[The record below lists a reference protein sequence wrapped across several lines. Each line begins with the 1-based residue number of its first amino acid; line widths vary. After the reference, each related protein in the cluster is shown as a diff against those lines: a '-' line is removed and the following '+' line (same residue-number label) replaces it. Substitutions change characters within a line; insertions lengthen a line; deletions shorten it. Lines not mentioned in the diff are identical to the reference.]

1 MGTEFFNRNKGS
13 IKKSREKHKSKID
26 QELIPNVA
34 ESTVI
39 NFDVWVDRG
48 YNANQKFEVCI
59 EKDRLLA
66 LQDRTPVGWVLD
78 GKTQL
83 FFDILAAGGRAVGE
97 FDRYLK
103 HSSKLCLKVRLPER
117 VTNGREHH

>member
-13 IKKSREKHKSKID
+13 IKKNREKHKAKVER
-26 QELIPNVA
+26 ELVPTVS
-34 ESTVI
+34 ESIVI
-39 NFDVWVDRG
+39 NFDIWTDRG
-48 YNANQKFEVCI
+48 YNADQKFEVCI
-59 EKDRLLA
+59 EENRLLA

-78 GKTQL
+78 GETQL
-83 FFDILAAGGRAVGE
+83 FRDILAAGGRAIGE

-117 VTNGREHH
+117 NADGREHN